1 MAVPG
6 NIPALCSR
14 PLRHYD
20 GVDFTEELNRTTAHT
35 IWLSPVQN
43 APENIVS
50 VNLEADVRVGDVIEI
65 EHLPQSMD

>member
-20 GVDFTEELNRTTAHT
+20 GVDFTEELDRANAVTVWMT
-35 IWLSPVQN
+35 PVQN
-43 APENIVS
+43 DFETTVS